1 LPAFPALAID
11 VQDFESFSDLQ
22 AYWNIVN
29 KRRRTIVTVAFIAT
43 LRVAVASFKM
53 VPIYEAGH

>member
-1 LPAFPALAID
+1 LPAFPALGID

-22 AYWNIVN
+22 TYWNIVN

-53 VPIYEAGH
+53 GADL